1 MANCNELLGVK
12 NSNLQVLFK
21 MKKRPAFK
29 AGAELSSKVNLVS
42 IDVNEDVI
50 EDSEIFE
57 MNINIQK
64 ESKCDDTAPISI
76 DAIKEMQARLE
87 ERLQYLAQ
95 IAEET
100 MKLERIEAEE
110 RNAADQAQS

>member
-1 MANCNELLGVK
+1 MTNCNELLGVK
-12 NSNLQVLFK
+12 NSNLQVQFK
-21 MKKRPAFK
+21 MKQHPVSNSDS
-29 AGAELSSKVNLVS
+29 GAKVNLVS
-42 IDVNEDVI
+42 IDVNEDLI

-76 DAIKEMQARLE
+76 DAIREMQVRLE

-110 RNAADQAQS
+110 RNTNQAQS

>member
-12 NSNLQVLFK
+12 NSNLQVQFK

-42 IDVNEDVI
+42 IDVNEDLI
-50 EDSEIFE
+50 ENSEIFE

-64 ESKCDDTAPISI
+64 ETKCDDSSPISI
-76 DAIKEMQARLE
+76 DAIKEMQVRLE
-87 ERLQYLAQ
+87 ERLQYLSQ

-100 MKLERIEAEE
+100 MRLEEEE
-110 RNAADQAQS
+110 RRAADQAQAQS

>member
-1 MANCNELLGVK
+1 MVNCNELLGVK
-12 NSNLQVLFK
+12 NTNLQVQFK
-21 MKKRPAFK
+21 MKQHPVSTTDS
-29 AGAELSSKVNLVS
+29 GAKVNLVS

-64 ESKCDDTAPISI
+64 ESKCDYTAPISI

>member
-12 NSNLQVLFK
+12 NSNLQVQFK

-42 IDVNEDVI
+42 IDVI